1 VKLRPEALKVC
12 CSAKAVTEK
21 VEEAS
26 KPVNRKFEKTLSA
39 TLQPVAPYPVYWVMS
54 PGVQAAGWAREG
66 DPAVSGATMATTA
79 MGEKS
84 FMGEAPEKP
93 GIHLKAL

>member
-1 VKLRPEALKVC
+1 MKLRPEALKVC

-39 TLQPVAPYPVYWVMS
+39 TLQPVAKYPVYWAIP
-54 PGVQAAGWAREG
+54 PGVQAGWAREG

-93 GIHLKAL
+93 GIHLNSL

>member
-1 VKLRPEALKVC
+1 MEEALK
-12 CSAKAVTEK
+12 
-21 VEEAS
+21 
-26 KPVNRKFEKTLSA
+26 PVHEKFEKTLSV
-39 TLQPVAPYPVYWVMS
+39 TLQPVAPYPVYWVIP
-54 PGVQAAGWAREG
+54 PGVQAGWAREG

-93 GIHLKAL
+93 GIHLNAL